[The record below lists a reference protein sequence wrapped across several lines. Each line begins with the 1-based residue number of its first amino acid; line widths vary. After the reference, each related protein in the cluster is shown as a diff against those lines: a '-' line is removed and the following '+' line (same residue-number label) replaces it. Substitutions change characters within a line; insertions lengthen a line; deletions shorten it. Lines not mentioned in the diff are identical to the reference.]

1 MNSNTIGQS
10 VGAGGSYNP
19 RDIFKEYGYKKNGF
33 HRYNILLW
41 GAADSQWLNRVCNIS
56 FYPLRLLF
64 NYDKY
69 LSLIITSMVTYRCN
83 NKKWGLLLII
93 NMFYT
98 IIYQLTQFVF
108 IAFWYFEASLIDN
121 IHISFSKIG
130 LYVILFLVFIMILAL
145 FAYKFNRLVINKWST
160 YEESMYATILKDII
174 ILGLFIQGLKLFW
187 VLVPYGCP
195 FALLPFLVGWRCNYL
210 EFSLQV
216 VKLKTKFHSTN
227 FNSNSGVF
235 TISSTYINWLNR
247 LTLDIVGNLNAHT
260 TRNYSTCRTTP
271 CGDIEKNYNS
281 NLKMN
286 PGFVTGFADA
296 ESCFF
301 VRVGKKKNMKIGW
314 VVEPVFTVRLHIK
327 DVSLLKLIQ
336 TYFGGIGKIYVYNN
350 RNEAIF
356 IVNNLKELYI
366 VIDHFNKYP
375 LITQKWSDFILWKQ
389 ILYLIKNKEHL
400 TQEGIPFC

>member
-1 MNSNTIGQS
+1 
-10 VGAGGSYNP
+10 
-19 RDIFKEYGYKKNGF
+19 
-33 HRYNILLW
+33 
-41 GAADSQWLNRVCNIS
+41 
-56 FYPLRLLF
+56 
-64 NYDKY
+64 
-69 LSLIITSMVTYRCN
+69 
-83 NKKWGLLLII
+83 
-93 NMFYT
+93 MFYT
-98 IIYQLTQFVF
+98 IIYQLTKFVF

-121 IHISFSKIG
+121 IHISFAKIG

-174 ILGLFIQGLKLFW
+174 ILGLFIQGLKLLW

-216 VKLKTKFHSTN
+216 IKLKTKFHSPN

-260 TRNYSTCRTTP
+260 IRNYSTYRTTP

-314 VVEPVFTVRLHIK
+314 VVEPVFTVRLHLK

-400 TQEGIPFC
+400 TQEGLLKIANISLFFY